1 MGENK
6 VRERNQQK
14 EGAAILA
21 SIEKQGI
28 DVGDSVEINSGTE
41 FHESGI
47 FGGIDLKGIV
57 FNGRIIPFN
66 QVHSI
71 RLIHKAT

>member
-6 VRERNQQK
+6 VRERNQQE

-21 SIEKQGI
+21 SIENQGI
-28 DVGDSVEINSGTE
+28 DTGDSVEINSGTE
-41 FHESGI
+41 FHENGV

-57 FNGRIIPFN
+57 LNGRIIPFD
-66 QVHSI
+66 QAHSI